1 MSSDRPLTG
10 VLLMAHG
17 APNCIEDIP
26 LYLKNI
32 RGGKEPTPEMIH
44 TISERYRAIG
54 GSSPLLEITEA
65 QAKALETLLN
75 REGGRF
81 RVYCGMRNWSPYIR
95 DAVAAAARDGVRQL
109 LALCLAP
116 QYSLWSTER
125 YFKALREALADHGD
139 GIEVRYIASWA
150 DNPGLSEAFA
160 ERYAAAAEKI
170 RKSGQEKFYTV
181 FTAHSIP
188 ADSLDFGD
196 PYSGEYDKTIGGVVE
211 RVKPFRW
218 FKTYQSQGF
227 IPVPWLEPTVESAL
241 DKIAGYGRKTVLMV
255 PLGFLCDHIEIIYD
269 IDVGFKEYAA
279 SRNLEL
285 WRTESLNL
293 SPRLTEALASVV
305 WLHLV

>member
-1 MSSDRPLTG
+1 MTNGSPLTG

-17 APNCIEDIP
+17 APNSVDDIP

-32 RGGKEPTPEMIH
+32 RGGKEPTPEMIR

-54 GSSPLLEITEA
+54 GSSPLLEITRG
-65 QAKALETLLN
+65 QAKALENLLN
-75 REGGRF
+75 RDGGRF

-95 DAVAAAARDGVRQL
+95 DAVAAAVRDGVQQL
-109 LALCLAP
+109 LAVCLAP

-125 YFKALREALADHGD
+125 YFKTLREALADCGAD
-139 GIEVRYIASWA
+139 IEVRYIASWA
-150 DNPGLSEAFA
+150 DHPGLAEAFA

-170 RKSGQEKFYTV
+170 RESGQEQFYTV

-188 ADSLDFGD
+188 ADALDFGD
-196 PYSGEYDKTIGGVVE
+196 PYSEEYDKTIRGVVE

-227 IPVPWLEPTVESAL
+227 IPVPWLGPTVESAL
-241 DKIAGYGRKTVLMV
+241 DKIAGYGRKTVLMA

-269 IDVGFKEYAA
+269 IDVVFKEYAA
-279 SRNLEL
+279 SKGLEL

-305 WLHLV
+305 WMHLV